1 MHMPGLSTLTRKM
14 GLGTSSDDAVSML
27 TRDHREVDAL
37 FAAFEKAKSA
47 RDKQSIA
54 KRFCQAL
61 TVHAAIE
68 EQIFY
73 PAASRALDDDFMIKE
88 ARVEHMH
95 LKELVSEIEAMSPN
109 DEMFEAKCHVLKEYV
124 RHHVKEEEHE
134 MFPRLRA
141 SDMDMDAVGEKMMLR
156 RQQMMKKM
164 RMNGHARNNGHA
176 RSNGH
181 AKSTRSK
188 SRTTRQMRAH

>member
-1 MHMPGLSTLTRKM
+1 MHVPGISTITRKM
-14 GLGTSSDDAVSML
+14 GLGTSSDDAISML
-27 TRDHREVDAL
+27 KRDHREVDAM
-37 FAAFEKAKSA
+37 FMAFEKAKTS
-47 RDKQSIA
+47 REKQTIA

-61 TVHAAIE
+61 SVHAAIE

-73 PAASRALDDDFMIKE
+73 PAASRALDDDFIVNE

-95 LKELVSEIEAMSPN
+95 LKKLVSEIEAMSPSE
-109 DEMFEAKCHVLKEYV
+109 EMFEAKCHVLKEYV

-141 SDMDMDAVGEKMMLR
+141 SDMDMDAIGEKMMLR
-156 RQQMMKKM
+156 REQLMKQK
-164 RMNGHARNNGHA
+164 RMNGHA

-181 AKSTRSK
+181 ARTNGHAKSARSK